1 MSDVGDFFSLFKV
14 QLQVETTM
22 EMIAIDSYLSYI
34 NVSSLHCQNVMN
46 LTRLLISMR
55 LFLTIEI
62 KVLIP

>member
-1 MSDVGDFFSLFKV
+1 
-14 QLQVETTM
+14 M